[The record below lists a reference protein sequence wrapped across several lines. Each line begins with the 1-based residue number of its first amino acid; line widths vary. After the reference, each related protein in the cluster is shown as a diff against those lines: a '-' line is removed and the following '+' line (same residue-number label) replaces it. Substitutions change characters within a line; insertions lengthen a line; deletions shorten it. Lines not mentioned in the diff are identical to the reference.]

1 MSHFECPCVSPGFRG
16 ALPAQW
22 VLLAKGLLGIELLL
36 KDLQWLETS
45 NTQPCSLLAAFRS
58 CAGIEEWRALR
69 SAPPEAMG
77 LSDGSRDRTPSQV
90 ESRALVID

>member
-36 KDLQWLETS
+36 KDLQWLDGGDI
-45 NTQPCSLLAAFRS
+45 QHPALLSAS
-58 CAGIEEWRALR
+58 CI
-69 SAPPEAMG
+69 PE
-77 LSDGSRDRTPSQV
+77 LCWDRGV
-90 ESRALVID
+90 ESSEKRPS